1 MPLGVLLH
9 DENKLDEMGKILDYY
24 MKLVPALRCEQHV
37 SLPNGGVID
46 TDNTQFFSILFGG
59 DQLTV
64 ARICGT
70 QALRDTHDSVV
81 DRCEG
86 IIPVVEDWHSCMI
99 LMKVCEAIFVQL
111 LSKSLWLLL
120 CIR

>member
-1 MPLGVLLH
+1 MH

-64 ARICGT
+64 ARIRST
-70 QALRDTHDSVV
+70 QALRDTHDSAV
-81 DRCEG
+81 DCCEG
-86 IIPVVEDWHSCMI
+86 IISVIEDWHSRMT
-99 LMKVCEAIFVQL
+99 LMKVCEAIFVKL
-111 LSKSLWLLL
+111 LSKSL
-120 CIR
+120 